1 MDAKISW
8 LFSHLCS
15 RQLKIFIFTGKQA
28 VLIMACENL
37 HMPED
42 LVLEPGIVMIFA
54 HGVE

>member
-1 MDAKISW
+1 VDAKISW